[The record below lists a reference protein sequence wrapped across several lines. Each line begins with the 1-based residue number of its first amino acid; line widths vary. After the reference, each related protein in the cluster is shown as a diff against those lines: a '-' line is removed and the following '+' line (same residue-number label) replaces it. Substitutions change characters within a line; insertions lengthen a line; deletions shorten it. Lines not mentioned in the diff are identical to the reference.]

1 MPSHG
6 VSLGMP
12 EAFVH
17 DTSRMNREVHV
28 RLCRLA
34 RAQVWGGHLAF
45 FDRATTLAVGIMN
58 RKAVIY
64 SVPLG
69 MAHRS
74 AATARSWPSPITN
87 SLPATPRH
95 KESSRPACRPVGGQM
110 YCRWRDSPRMPSVFG
125 RQQRPRWS
133 DPGHPAGCRDSI
145 IPPNRDAWRLP
156 GPDRHIARPALR
168 RSRLGETCGVSS

>member
-1 MPSHG
+1 
-6 VSLGMP
+6 
-12 EAFVH
+12 
-17 DTSRMNREVHV
+17 
-28 RLCRLA
+28 
-34 RAQVWGGHLAF
+34 
-45 FDRATTLAVGIMN
+45 MN

-87 SLPATPRH
+87 SLPATPRY
-95 KESSRPACRPVGGQM
+95 KESSRSACRPVGGQM

-168 RSRLGETCGVSS
+168 RSRLGETCGCVVLSPVVLPPSPLSRAIRRTPRLRGANWDRGHARSGEGGARAPCTTPRC

>member
-34 RAQVWGGHLAF
+34 RGSSLGGHLAF
-45 FDRATTLAVGIMN
+45 FDRAKTLAVGIMN

-74 AATARSWPSPITN
+74 AATAWSWPSPITN

-95 KESSRPACRPVGGQM
+95 KESSRPACRPVGGQILPLA
-110 YCRWRDSPRMPSVFG
+110 RFASNAFG
-125 RQQRPRWS
+125 IRASAAAALVGSRTS
-133 DPGHPAGCRDSI
+133 SG
-145 IPPNRDAWRLP
+145 LP
-156 GPDRHIARPALR
+156 
-168 RSRLGETCGVSS
+168 